1 MQTIIFTGLE
11 ISPHSLYRGA
21 GAYRIRTALED
32 SGYSCL
38 VVDFFQHF
46 STDEIS
52 KLLETYITK
61 ETLWIGFSTTFL
73 NTTTEIHDNAIF
85 WENIKKTYPWIKIVS
100 GGSKALVQ
108 ESTFIDYYITGYAD
122 DAVVEFTKNINT
134 VTEQIIDSNKDY
146 NKKDLSNIAIKWKD
160 TDMILPGS
168 SLPMEIARGCIFN
181 CAFCNF
187 PMNNK
192 KKFDY
197 FRNVNNIADELKYN
211 YEHYGVSDYSF
222 MDDTFNDS
230 MQKLEL
236 LHTAISKLD
245 FKITYSTYIKPEL
258 LVAQPDQIPLLVE
271 TGLKYAA
278 YGLESLNP
286 DTRQAIFKMKDPDR
300 ILEALTVMH
309 KNSISNQCTM
319 IVGLPHESIES
330 IYNSFDILY
339 NADYIDHFS
348 YYPLTIHNATNYAYT
363 SPIDKNPKGFGYIVK
378 PRAVLKNTSAG
389 KTNGVSMSW
398 YNKYM
403 NETQASRIA
412 EELNS
417 RCTER
422 FKIPVW
428 YRESLLNL
436 GFDVDKHNK
445 EHSGYLHKLPYDELK
460 CAKHHIITNYKAQL
474 FKR

>member
-32 SGYSCL
+32 AGISCL

-46 STDEIS
+46 SNDDIF
-52 KLLETYITK
+52 KLLETYVTA
-61 ETLWIGFSTTFL
+61 ETVWIGFSTTFF
-73 NTTTEIHDNAIF
+73 NTTTEINENDTFWKTVKKLYPHVKLIF
-85 WENIKKTYPWIKIVS
+85 

-108 ESTFIDYYITGYAD
+108 ETEFIDYYITGYAD
-122 DAVVEFTKNINT
+122 DAVVEFTKTINT
-134 VTEQIIDSNKDY
+134 FDKKIINSNQDY
-146 NKKDLSNIAIKWKD
+146 NKKDLSNISIKWKD
-160 TDMILPGS
+160 IDMILPGS

-197 FRNVNNIADELKYN
+197 FRNVDNIADELKEN
-211 YEHYGVSDYSF
+211 YERYGVTDYSF

-230 MQKLEL
+230 IQKLEM

-245 FKITYSTYIKPEL
+245 FKISYSTYIKPEL
-258 LVAQPDQIPLLVE
+258 LVAQPDQIPLLIE

-286 DTRQAIFKMKDPDR
+286 DTRQAIFKMKDPNR
-300 ILEALTVMH
+300 ILEALQVMH
-309 KNSISNQCTM
+309 KNNISNQCTM
-319 IVGLPHESIES
+319 IVGLPHESVES
-330 IYNSFDILY
+330 VYTSFDVLY

-348 YYPLTIHNATNYAYT
+348 YYSLTIHNPNNYAYT
-363 SPIDKNPKGFGYIVK
+363 SPIDKNPTGFGYFVK
-378 PRAVLKNTSAG
+378 PRDVVKSTSAG
-389 KTNGVSMSW
+389 RTNGAPMTW
-398 YNKYM
+398 YNEYM
-403 NETQASRIA
+403 NESRASQIA
-412 EELNS
+412 TELND

-445 EHSGYLHKLPYDELK
+445 EHGGYLHKLPYNTLK
-460 CAKHHIITNYKAQL
+460 NAKQQFITNYKKQL
-474 FKR
+474 IGR

>member
-11 ISPHSLYRGA
+11 ISPHALYRGA

-32 SGYSCL
+32 AGYSCL

-46 STDEIS
+46 SVDEIS

-61 ETLWIGFSTTFL
+61 ETLWIGFSTTFF
-73 NTTTEIHDNAIF
+73 NTTTEIHDNAVF
-85 WENIKKTYPWIKIVS
+85 WEGIKKTYPWIKIVF

-108 ESTFIDYYITGYAD
+108 ESKFIDYYITGYAD
-122 DAVVEFTKNINT
+122 DAVVEFTKNIST
-134 VTEQIIDSNKDY
+134 VTTKIIDSNKDY

-160 TDMILPGS
+160 SDMILPGS

-197 FRNVNNIADELKYN
+197 FRNVNNIADELKHN
-211 YEHYGVSDYSF
+211 YEQYGVSDYSF

-230 MQKLEL
+230 VQKLEM
-236 LHTAISKLD
+236 LHAAISKLN

-258 LVAQPDQIPLLVE
+258 LVAQPDQIPLLIE

-286 DTRQAIFKMKDPDR
+286 DTRQAIFKMKDPAR
-300 ILEALTVMH
+300 ILEALQVMY
-309 KNSISNQCTM
+309 KNNISNQCTM
-319 IVGLPHESIES
+319 IVGLPYESVES
-330 IYNSFDILY
+330 VYNSFDILY
-339 NADYIDHFS
+339 NAEYIDHFS
-348 YYPLTIHNATNYAYT
+348 YYPLTIHNANNYAYT

-378 PRAVLKNTSAG
+378 PRDVLTNTSAG
-389 KTNGVSMSW
+389 KTNGASMFW
-398 YNKYM
+398 YNEHM
-403 NETQASRIA
+403 NETRAGRVAQ
-412 EELNS
+412 ELNN

-445 EHSGYLHKLPYDELK
+445 DHNGYLHKLPYDDLK
-460 CAKHHIITNYKAQL
+460 HAKENYIIKYKRQL
-474 FKR
+474 IER

>member
-11 ISPHSLYRGA
+11 ISPHALYRGA

-32 SGYSCL
+32 AGYTCL

-46 STDEIS
+46 SNNEIS
-52 KLLETYITK
+52 ALLEKHVTN
-61 ETLWIGFSTTFL
+61 ETIWIGFSTTFF
-73 NTTTEIHDNAIF
+73 NTSVDINDNDIF
-85 WENIKKTYPWIKIVS
+85 WKDIKEKYPHIKLVF

-108 ESTFIDYYITGYAD
+108 ESKFIDFYITGYAD
-122 DAVVEFTKNINT
+122 NAVVEFTKDINT
-134 VTEQIIDSNKDY
+134 FTNNIIDSNKDF
-146 NKKDLSNIAIKWKD
+146 NKKDLSNIAIKWKNS
-160 TDMILPGS
+160 DMILPGS

-197 FRNVNNIADELKYN
+197 FRNVTNIADELKYN
-211 YEHYGVSDYSF
+211 YEHYGVTAYSF

-230 MQKLEL
+230 IQKLEM
-236 LHTAISKLD
+236 LHSAISKLD
-245 FKITYSTYIKPEL
+245 FKISYSTYIKPEL
-258 LVAQPDQIPLLVE
+258 LVAQPDQIPLLIE

-286 DTRQAIFKMKDPDR
+286 DTRQAIFKMKDPNR
-300 ILEALTVMH
+300 ILESLHTMH
-309 KNSISNQCTM
+309 KNNISNQCTM

-330 IYNSFDILY
+330 VYNSFDILY

-348 YYPLTIHNATNYAYT
+348 YYPLTIHNTNNYAYT
-363 SPIDKNPKGFGYIVK
+363 SPIDKNPKAFGYFVK
-378 PRAVLKNTSAG
+378 SRSVLTNTSAG
-389 KTNGVSMSW
+389 KTNGAPMKW
-398 YNKYM
+398 YNNYM
-403 NETQASRIA
+403 NETNAGQIA
-412 EELNS
+412 KELND
-417 RCTER
+417 RCSKR

-445 EHSGYLHKLPYDELK
+445 DHNGYLHKLPFDELK
-460 CAKHHIITNYKAQL
+460 RAKTKYITNYKFQL
-474 FKR
+474 IGR